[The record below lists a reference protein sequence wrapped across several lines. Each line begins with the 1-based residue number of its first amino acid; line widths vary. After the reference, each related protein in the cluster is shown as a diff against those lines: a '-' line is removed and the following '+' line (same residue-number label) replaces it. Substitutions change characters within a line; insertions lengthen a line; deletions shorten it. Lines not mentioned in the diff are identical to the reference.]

1 MSFIILG
8 LLVLFLASMIL
19 SVNNIGPR
27 EYGLV
32 IRRFGGSLENN
43 VVAFEHEAGYQADL
57 LMPGQFR
64 FAWWFSYK
72 VIKLPWPSVPANQIG
87 IVIAQVGKALPPGAK
102 SGVYRKAF
110 GLFTDIRAFVQN
122 GGEIGVQ
129 RPTLPPGFVGPVHP
143 VGFLVL
149 TKDRVYGIP
158 VGDYAQHG
166 RQLTVSDFGLD
177 PSLFDVKRIEP
188 AKDDATGRTIDRIG
202 VVTTL
207 DGPPLESGSIACRLG
222 GPTGPFG
229 DIAETEQKSHDDT
242 LLIEAVLGSK
252 NSLHNS
258 YQDFQAFIDA
268 GGRIGLQH
276 DPLLYGAY
284 NLNPFLVRVQYADMT
299 VVEQGE
305 VAVVKSY
312 VGLPGVDVSDE
323 NFSHGILV
331 RPGHMGIWRS
341 VLNTGKYPLV
351 PRIYQIERVP
361 THIIT
366 LEWSKAPSEA
376 LALDANLSTIHAR
389 SKESFEFDIDL
400 HTQVVVPAE
409 EAPMSISMCGT
420 FRNLVDEVL
429 QAAAGNHFRN
439 KLQATAAVEF
449 YEDREKVQQQAT
461 EHIREQLATYHA
473 QVPGVFIQDV
483 VPDAKL
489 SEILQARELANQQ
502 QATYRKQQDAA
513 TARADMRKAE
523 GRADAMAD
531 LAKSEV
537 GVQTATNAAS
547 ARKAQADGD
556 AEYTKRT
563 TAAEG
568 LGLAEGLEA
577 QKQAVGEIPAAII
590 NAIKAIPT
598 GLKVMPDVVVSG
610 EQGIGGIL
618 SAAIAQHLNGKNAE
632 HAES

>member
-1 MSFIILG
+1 
-8 LLVLFLASMIL
+8 MIK
-19 SVNNIGPR
+19 
-27 EYGLV
+27 
-32 IRRFGGSLENN
+32 RFGGSLENN
-43 VVAFEHEAGYQADL
+43 VVAFDGEAGYQADL

-64 FAWWFSYK
+64 FAWWFSYQ
-72 VIKLPWPSVPANQIG
+72 VIKRPWPSVPANQLG
-87 IVIAQVGKALPPGAK
+87 VVIAQVGAALKAGAK
-102 SGVYRKAF
+102 SADYRKEF
-110 GLFTDIRAFVQN
+110 GLFTDIRTFVSK
-122 GGEIGVQ
+122 GGQIGVQ
-129 RPTLPPGFVGPVHP
+129 RPVLSPGFVGPIHP

-149 TKDRVYGIP
+149 TKEKVYGIP
-158 VGDYAQHG
+158 VGNYAKDKTE
-166 RQLTVSDFGLD
+166 LSISDFGLD
-177 PSLFDVKRIEP
+177 PSDFDVQRVTP
-188 AKDDATGRTIDRIG
+188 AKDSEGKVIDRIG

-229 DIAETEQKSHDDT
+229 DIAEAERKNTADDT
-242 LLIEAVLGSK
+242 VLMEAVLGSK
-252 NSLHNS
+252 NVLHNS
-258 YQDFQAFIDA
+258 YQDFQAFIDE

-284 NLNPFLVRVQYADMT
+284 SLNPFLVKWQYADMT

-366 LEWSKAPSEA
+366 LEWSNAASEA
-376 LALDANLSTIHAR
+376 RELDSNLSTIHAR

-400 HTQVVVPAE
+400 HTQIVVPAE

-420 FRNLVDEVL
+420 FRNLIDEVL
-429 QAAAGNHFRN
+429 QAAVGNHFRN
-439 KLQATAAVEF
+439 KLQATPAVDF
-449 YEDREKVQQQAT
+449 YEKREEVQAQAT
-461 EHIREQLATYHA
+461 EHIRSQLAAYHA

-483 VPDAKL
+483 VPDKKL
-489 SEILQARELANQQ
+489 SDILQARELANQQ
-502 QATYRKQQDAA
+502 KATYVKQQDAA
-513 TARADMRKAE
+513 VARADMRKAE

-531 LAKSEV
+531 LAKSEI

-577 QKQAVGEIPAAII
+577 QKQAVGEMAAAAI
-590 NAIKAIPT
+590 NAIKALPQ
-598 GLKVMPDVVVSG
+598 GLKVVPDVMVSG
-610 EQGIGGIL
+610 GNDVMGIL
-618 SAAIAQHLNGKNAE
+618 SAFLAQHMNTNTEKPTIQIRP
-632 HAES
+632 